1 MEQKCHKKPLE
12 SCNIARVSN
21 FLKQNILISVFGQFI
36 DLIGGLSRYPRSK
49 FKLTLFQFTHKIN
62 NNFKCLL

>member
-1 MEQKCHKKPLE
+1 MEQKWHKKPLE
-12 SCNIARVSN
+12 SCDIARVSN

-36 DLIGGLSRYPRSK
+36 DLIGGLNRYPRSK
-49 FKLTLFQFTHKIN
+49 FILTLFQFTHKIN

>member
-12 SCNIARVSN
+12 SCDIARVSN

-49 FKLTLFQFTHKIN
+49 IQIDLISIHPQD
-62 NNFKCLL
+62 

>member
-12 SCNIARVSN
+12 SCDIARVSN
-21 FLKQNILISVFGQFI
+21 FLKQNIWISVFGQFI

>member
-12 SCNIARVSN
+12 SCDIARVSN

>member
-12 SCNIARVSN
+12 SCDIARVSN

-36 DLIGGLSRYPRSK
+36 YLIGGLSRYPRSK